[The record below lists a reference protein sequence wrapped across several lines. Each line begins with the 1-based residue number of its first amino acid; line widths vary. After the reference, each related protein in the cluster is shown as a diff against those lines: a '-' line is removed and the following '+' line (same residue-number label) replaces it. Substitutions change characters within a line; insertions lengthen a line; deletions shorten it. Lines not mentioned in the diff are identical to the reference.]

1 MVAHLTYAWGL
12 CSKYTMW
19 SIIIINVTGSAE
31 VSKIHSFQPVSWHQS
46 SNKTKQN
53 KKQATVP
60 LVSSEAVITEAYY
73 RNKVKQVQCLT
84 SVTAFDSSTNLC
96 NNILT
101 IKYTTLLTLN
111 MFMLEAAF
119 WIPREALEEN

>member
-1 MVAHLTYAWGL
+1 M
-12 CSKYTMW
+12 
-19 SIIIINVTGSAE
+19 
-31 VSKIHSFQPVSWHQS
+31 
-46 SNKTKQN
+46 
-53 KKQATVP
+53 P

-119 WIPREALEEN
+119 